1 MPTTTRARKSEI
13 PVLPFADRTLSSL
26 TQVFR
31 LLADESRLRM
41 LLTLAREGEMHV
53 SALCEMLGQ
62 SQPAVSHHL
71 TLMRMAG
78 LVAYRRDG
86 KFNFYRL
93 DSVQL
98 GELLERVFGEAGRS
112 ASINLGEFS
121 IIFSRN
127 TGRRR

>member
-1 MPTTTRARKSEI
+1 MKSAHVKGRKAPGRSAPDKTNKEMAEI
-13 PVLPFADRTLSSL
+13 FKS
-26 TQVFR
+26 
-31 LLADESRLRM
+31 LADENRLHILRILM
-41 LLTLAREGEMHV
+41 REGRLHV
-53 SALCEMLGQ
+53 SKICEELGE

-121 IIFSRN
+121 ITFSRN